1 MHYDLLVQNWW
12 LQDVVNLRMDSTMY
26 NEQFQEIVE
35 MLWRYETPIYSIQL
49 QVWENIQTGDDDE
62 WYSDEII
69 DHLVKTWIISKPV
82 DLYNLVEEIRSTANF
97 IDKLL

>member
-1 MHYDLLVQNWW
+1 
-12 LQDVVNLRMDSTMY
+12 MDSTMY

-62 WYSDEII
+62 
-69 DHLVKTWIISKPV
+69 
-82 DLYNLVEEIRSTANF
+82 
-97 IDKLL
+97 